1 MAVPKKKRSRSATK
15 TARTSWINRTAKAI
29 LNRPQFVVDKESGE
43 PRLSHRADQ
52 VTGKYNGK
60 ETKPATKQA
69 RSRIA
74 A

>member
-29 LNRPQFVVDKESGE
+29 LKRTQFVVDKESGE
-43 PRLSHRADQ
+43 PRLSHRADTI
-52 VTGKYNGK
+52 TGKYNGK
-60 ETKPATKQA
+60 ETKSTSKKVGT
-69 RSRIA
+69 RIA